1 MGLEL
6 GDDHRLVPL
15 SEPTSK
21 GSACV
26 RRSDVTLF
34 HRYLG
39 SVLVF
44 AFFAIMIWG
53 LVLRLMRRDETP
65 NAMWAVQHWTE
76 NLLVV
81 QTVLGII
88 LLIIGRRA
96 TGGQGLVWLHY
107 FYGSLFPLV
116 AIVGGRL
123 AALRRETREY
133 VGLSWGAF
141 FALALVLRAVQNA
154 CGDPLDNVVACLIP

>member
-1 MGLEL
+1 MASGDRSHDRLGLEA
-6 GDDHRLVPL
+6 GDDRGPVPHGQPHRVGPL
-15 SEPTSK
+15 H
-21 GSACV
+21 V
-26 RRSDVTLF
+26 RRSEVTLF

-65 NAMWAVQHWTE
+65 TAMWAVQHWTE

-116 AIVGGRL
+116 
-123 AALRRETREY
+123 
-133 VGLSWGAF
+133 
-141 FALALVLRAVQNA
+141 
-154 CGDPLDNVVACLIP
+154 